1 MQASRVRTDSCLF
14 KTILAH
20 WSPFSSVP
28 WVSHLSAWG
37 ASYRAPTQAAFPTCL
52 FLPFDDEG
60 FPGTSSIIP
69 MWRGVA
75 ARGASWLCTPAFGS
89 QTQLGTGT
97 PGTGLIPRLDDI
109 NSNRMKTH
117 KHSILGIRSGLFFFF
132 FKDSSYAL
140 KSILSRL

>member
-1 MQASRVRTDSCLF
+1 MQAGRVRTNSCLF

-20 WSPFSSVP
+20 RSPFASVP
-28 WVSHLSAWG
+28 WVSHLSAWA
-37 ASYRAPTQAAFPTCL
+37 ASYSAPTQAAFPTCL

-69 MWRGVA
+69 MWRGAA
-75 ARGASWLCTPAFGS
+75 ARGASRLWTPAYGS

-97 PGTGLIPRLDDI
+97 LGTDLIPRLDDI

-132 FKDSSYAL
+132 KDSSYAL